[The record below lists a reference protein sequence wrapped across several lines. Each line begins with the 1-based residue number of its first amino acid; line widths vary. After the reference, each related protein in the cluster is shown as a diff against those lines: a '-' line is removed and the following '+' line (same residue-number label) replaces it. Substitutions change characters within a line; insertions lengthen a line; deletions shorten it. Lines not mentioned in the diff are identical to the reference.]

1 MSDVDALSAQIYSD
15 LLPRISKHK
24 YEKEWQKLLDFTE
37 SKNLSSV
44 TEEAVFAF
52 EASLKN
58 AGYSPPTLRTS
69 VSMLKKVSISK
80 RIDLPNETW
89 TRLHSWIDNIGKTN
103 VPRLSLIFTQDDN
116 LTFLQQED
124 NRL

>member
-1 MSDVDALSAQIYSD
+1 MSDANSLSAQIYSD

-24 YEKEWQKLLDFTE
+24 YDKEWQKLLDF
-37 SKNLSSV
+37 SSV
-44 TEEAVFAF
+44 TRQAVFAF

-69 VSMLKKVSISK
+69 VSILKKVTISK
-80 RIDLPNETW
+80 RIELPNETW